1 MNSFIQ
7 LSSDERNLYCRQA
20 GERMEIPLPAAVI
33 EKDFWVCWTL
43 NLLNEI
49 LYLVSNKK
57 FRITHYLDSLYLEI
71 SVKKGGANQ

>member
-20 GERMEIPLPAAVI
+20 AERMEIPLPAAVI

-49 LYLVSNKK
+49 PELKGN
-57 FRITHYLDSLYLEI
+57 ITF
-71 SVKKGGANQ
+71 KGGTSLSKAWGLIERFSEDID